1 MSTENLL
8 SVVVPIRRDH
18 ASLDRLHTTY
28 RAALAADGR
37 RLQFVYVVD
46 GPLRASLDS
55 LRRLKQAGEPIEIIH
70 HAHSFGEA
78 AACAMPKA
86 RSS

>member
-28 RAALAADGR
+28 RSALAADGR

-46 GPLRASLDS
+46 GPLRASLDI
-55 LRRLKQAGEPIEIIH
+55 PC
-70 HAHSFGEA
+70 A
-78 AACAMPKA
+78 A
-86 RSS
+86 